1 MPQPRKP
8 ADRIVIAER
17 RRRVADLVRRG
28 LRQTDIAAQLQV
40 DVSTVSRDIRA
51 IEAGL
56 RQRAI
61 VDVAADRSLQRER
74 LDQAINAIWPQV
86 LVGDAAA
93 VRNPVR
99 LVDRIAKLDGLDMP
113 ARVEAAIDSTEL
125 IRRWAIRDGHDP
137 AAVLDFVDQQLKSEG
152 IDPR

>member
-8 ADRIVIAER
+8 ADRIAIAER
-17 RRRVADLVRRG
+17 RQKVADLVRRG
-28 LRQTDIAAQLQV
+28 LRQADIAAQLQV

-51 IEAGL
+51 IESGL

-93 VRNPVR
+93 VRNLVR
-99 LVDRIAKLDGLDMP
+99 LVDRIAKLDGLDQP
-113 ARVEAAIDSTEL
+113 ARVEAAIDHVAL
-125 IRRWAIRDGHDP
+125 IRRWAERDGVDP
-137 AAVLDFVDQQLKSEG
+137 NDALAFVDQQLKSDG